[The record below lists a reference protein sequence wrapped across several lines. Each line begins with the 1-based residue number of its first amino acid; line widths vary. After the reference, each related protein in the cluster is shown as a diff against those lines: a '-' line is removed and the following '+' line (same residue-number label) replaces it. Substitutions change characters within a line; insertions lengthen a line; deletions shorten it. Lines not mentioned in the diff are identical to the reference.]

1 MALTTQEFAQKIK
14 QKFPEYKNANDDQLV
29 KKILEKYPVYKS
41 RLMDYKEEQPVN
53 TTQITPTEQK
63 ENKPGLLERVD
74 EGLGKVFKPVSNF
87 LFGSASKTIANTV
100 GQGIEA
106 AQGKKGVF
114 TEGFNQQFGDIDKAL
129 QGQGGSNLKGTAKNI
144 AGLALDSTIAG
155 VGEKTMAKVAG
166 KISAP
171 LIARA
176 EKLYQSALK
185 PTASVLKK
193 SPDVVKTGIKE
204 GIKVSDSGL
213 SKVRGIMDDIGEDI
227 GRVID
232 NGIAQGRAVQKKSL
246 LPYLDQLKE
255 YLGNSL
261 GGKQLVKEVDD
272 ISKKILND
280 LPDNIPIETAQKIK
294 QTTQGLVNKYYG
306 AMAPVEQETKK
317 QLARGLKDEIA
328 KAVPEIAEL
337 NARDAKLFQLEE
349 SLQRAVSRMG
359 NREVINAFDIMTS
372 LGGAMVNPAS
382 PVKAAGGV
390 LFLKKFLQSPAVK
403 SQSAI
408 WLNKLAENGEKL
420 LKAGRYPA
428 AITASKILQLF
439 NDEDS
444 SQKDEAG
451 RR

>member
-1 MALTTQEFAQKIK
+1 MSLTTQEFAQKIK
-14 QKFPEYKNANDDQLV
+14 QKFPEYKNASDDQLV
-29 KKILEKYPVYKS
+29 KKILEKYPVYKIQ
-41 RLMDYKEEQPVN
+41 LTDYKEEQPVN

-74 EGLGKVFKPVSNF
+74 EGFSKVFKPVSNF

-106 AQGKKGVF
+106 VQGKKGVF

-129 QGQGGSNLKGTAKNI
+129 QGQGGSNLPGAAKNI

-185 PTASVLKK
+185 PTAAILKK

-213 SKVRGIMDDIGEDI
+213 SKVTGIIDDIGDDVAK
-227 GRVID
+227 VID
-232 NGIAQGRAVQKKSL
+232 QGIAEGKVVQKNQL
-246 LPYLDQLKE
+246 IPYLDELKD
-255 YLGNSL
+255 YVGNSL
-261 GGKQLVKEVDD
+261 GGKQLVKEVDEMA
-272 ISKKILND
+272 KKIIQD
-280 LPDNIPIETAQKIK
+280 LPDNIPVQEAQKIK
-294 QTTQGLVNKYYG
+294 QNTYRLVNKYYG
-306 AMAPVEQETKK
+306 AMAPIEQEVKK
-317 QLARGLKDEIA
+317 QLARGLKEEIV

-337 NARDAKLFQLEE
+337 NARDAKLIPLEE
-349 SLQRAVSRMG
+349 SLKKAIARMG
-359 NREVINAFDIMTS
+359 NREAISAFDFVTAM
-372 LGGAMVNPAS
+372 GGAMIDPSA
-382 PVKAAGGV
+382 PIKAAGKV
-390 LFLKKFLQSPAVK
+390 FFLKRILQSPAVK
-403 SQSAI
+403 SQAAI
-408 WLNKLAENGEKL
+408 WLNKLADDGAKL

-439 NDEDS
+439 SDEDS
-444 SQKDEAG
+444 NQKDEAD